1 MKRIVYIDGGKLAV
15 CTPVINTFPEPE
27 DITEDEAVARALVKI
42 PATATDVRILP
53 ESAIPATREFRALW
67 VYNADKTAVIVDP
80 VAQTA
85 ALAEKTRLAEYDQ
98 TLKADT
104 VMTNI
109 AGMSNPQWDTFWG
122 NRTAAQKD
130 LMLKFLVRAE
140 ARRRVA

>member
-1 MKRIVYIDGGKLAV
+1 MKRIVYLNGGVLSV
-15 CTPVINTFPEPE
+15 CTPVINTFPVPE
-27 DITEDEAVARALVKI
+27 DITEDEAVARAMLKI
-42 PATATDVRILP
+42 PAAATDVRVLP

-80 VAQTA
+80 AAQTA

-109 AGMSNPQWDTFWG
+109 AGMSNPQWDTFWT

-130 LMLKFLVRAE
+130 QMLKFLVRSE